1 MFTITWLF
9 CYHIGMENKYKITAN
24 EAEIINLILDNPGLS
39 KANIATLTGLNKSS
53 ITYICNKLFERD
65 LIVNK
70 RGVNAEGRNGTYI
83 YFNYDIEQ
91 VLFLERSYDKLKVKV
106 SNLDANLSY
115 EQEYEVELDFN
126 KQLENIVDY
135 IKGNFPLI
143 KSCIFTV
150 HGRIDNY
157 KKIVTSPF
165 LEFSLAPIEELFE
178 REEIR
183 LHIENEAKV
192 HALGLRKHTKDNV
205 VVNIQIMAGVGS
217 GIIIDNKLFDG
228 SNGMAGE
235 LAHTI
240 AVPNGKQCKC
250 GNKGCFEL
258 YVCDSETLVRINKIC
273 KTKLSMNNI
282 SDIRDI
288 DLNLLNKAMEEDIL
302 LLTNLIN
309 NLYVT
314 LNPDEINITSRIY
327 SQVDGFGQKLA
338 NNINFRNDKHTKI
351 NILNY
356 NPNTNLRGFCELYN
370 HLIFT
375 I

>member
-1 MFTITWLF
+1 
-9 CYHIGMENKYKITAN
+9 MENKYKITVN

-65 LIVNK
+65 LIINK
-70 RGVNAEGRNGTYI
+70 RGVNSEGRNGTYI

-106 SNLDANLSY
+106 SNLDAQLSY
-115 EQEYEVELDFN
+115 EQEYQVESNFN
-126 KQLENIVDY
+126 AQLETVVDY
-135 IKGNFPLI
+135 IKENFPVI
-143 KSCIFTV
+143 KSCIFAV
-150 HGRIDNY
+150 HGRIDNH
-157 KKIVTSPF
+157 KKMVTSPF
-165 LEFSLAPIEELFE
+165 LEFSLAEIEELFE
-178 REEIR
+178 SEEIK
-183 LHIENEAKV
+183 LHVENEAKV
-192 HALGLRKHTKDNV
+192 HALGLKHHTKNNAI
-205 VVNIQIMAGVGS
+205 VNIQIMAGVGS
-217 GIIIDNKLFDG
+217 GVIINNKLFDG

-235 LAHTI
+235 LAHTVAI
-240 AVPNGKQCKC
+240 PNGKQCKC

-273 KTKLSMNNI
+273 HTKFNIENI
-282 SDIRDI
+282 SEVSEVDSE
-288 DLNLLNKAMEEDIL
+288 LLFDALEEDLL
-302 LLTNLIN
+302 LLTNLVN

-314 LNPDEINITSRIY
+314 LDPDEINITSRIY
-327 SQVDGFGQKLA
+327 SQIDGFGEKVA

-375 I
+375 V